1 MSTVV
6 STDGTTLA
14 CTVTGSGPAVV
25 LVDGAITH
33 RAFDPG
39 VAIAEQLSAHHTVWA
54 YDRRGRGGSG
64 DTAPF
69 AVEREI
75 EDLAAVIA
83 AAGGS
88 AAVFGIS
95 SGAAL
100 ALRAAAAGTDISRL
114 AVYEPPFST
123 EDGQRARFV
132 GYVTELEAALAEGRR
147 GDAVAAFMT
156 FVGMPAEAVDGMR
169 AAPVWPLF
177 EAVAP
182 SLAYDAAAL
191 GARTGAPVPV
201 DLLAGITVPTLVLDG
216 GASPELLR
224 EPSAAVAG
232 AVPGAEYRT
241 LADQTHDVAAEAL
254 VPELVTFFA

>member
-25 LVDGAITH
+25 LVDGATTH

-39 VAIAEQLSAHHTVWA
+39 VATAEQLSAHHTVWA
-54 YDRRGRGGSG
+54 YDRRGRGASG

-75 EDLAAVIA
+75 EDLAAVVA

-88 AAVFGIS
+88 AAVYGIS

-100 ALRAAAAGTDISRL
+100 ALRAAAAGVAMTRL

-123 EDGQRARFV
+123 EAAQSARFV
-132 GYVTELEAALAEGRR
+132 GYVTELETALAEGRR

-156 FVGMPAEAVDGMR
+156 FVGLPAEMLAGMR
-169 AAPVWPLF
+169 AAPMWPLL
-177 EAVAP
+177 EAIAP
-182 SLAYDAAAL
+182 TLAYDAAAL
-191 GARTGAPVPV
+191 GARTGGTVPV
-201 DLLAGITVPTLVLDG
+201 DVLARITVPTLVLDG

-224 EPSAAVAG
+224 APAAAVAA

-241 LADQTHDVAAEAL
+241 LAGQTHDVAAGVL
-254 VPELVTFFA
+254 VPELVKFFA

>member
-1 MSTVV
+1 MSTAV
-6 STDGTTLA
+6 SADGTTLA
-14 CTVTGSGPAVV
+14 CTVTGSGPALV
-25 LVDGAITH
+25 LVDGATTH

-39 VAIAEQLSAHHTVWA
+39 IAVAEQLSAHHTVWA

-88 AAVFGIS
+88 AVVFGIS

-100 ALRAAAAGTDISRL
+100 ALRAAAAGVDIARL

-123 EDGQRARFV
+123 EEEQSARFV
-132 GYVTELEAALAEGRR
+132 EYADELEAAIAEGRR

-156 FVGMPAEAVDGMR
+156 FVGVPAEMLDGMR
-169 AAPVWPLF
+169 SAPMWPLL
-177 EAVAP
+177 EAIAP
-182 SLAYDAAAL
+182 TLAYDAAAL
-191 GARTGAPVPV
+191 GARTGAKVPV
-201 DLLAGITVPTLVLDG
+201 DVLARIAVPTLVLDG
-216 GASPELLR
+216 GASPESLR
-224 EPSAAVAG
+224 APARAVAA

-241 LADQTHDVAAEAL
+241 LAEQTHDVAADVL
-254 VPELVTFFA
+254 VPELVKFYA